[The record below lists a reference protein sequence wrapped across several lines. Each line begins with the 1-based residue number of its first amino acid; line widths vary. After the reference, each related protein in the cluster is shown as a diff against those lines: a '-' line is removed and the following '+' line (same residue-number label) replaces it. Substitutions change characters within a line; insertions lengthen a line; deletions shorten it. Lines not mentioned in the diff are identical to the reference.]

1 LETPEGVKSSGRGFA
16 SLFLPVGSY
25 RVTVAAP
32 ATGGAREAAVDLK
45 DALATLKLAI
55 GVDAINGT
63 DPEGKTIETSAYQRA
78 AADFNADG
86 KVDLK
91 DALEILK
98 YSIGVTTSNAPR
110 WQFYDETE
118 TIAHGAKPANDFS
131 QMGKSIGVTADRPVN
146 LVGVLTGDVD
156 GSWATP
162 PGSTYIDSQHFVAL
176 LGSLQSVDTDVSLA
190 RWGIYG

>member
-1 LETPEGVKSSGRGFA
+1 MDPQVSLATSLRGRF
-16 SLFLPVGSY
+16 
-25 RVTVAAP
+25 AP
-32 ATGGAREAAVDLK
+32 ATFSGSGLLTLLTDCSLPVIPQLSDL
-45 DALATLKLAI
+45 
-55 GVDAINGT
+55 
-63 DPEGKTIETSAYQRA
+63 P

-98 YSIGVTTSNAPR
+98 YSIGVTTSHAPK